1 MQRIHQCGAEPAL
14 EPARAMPGVDRSRR
28 LAWGS
33 LLALLLLWCVPLSGA
48 AAPRTVVV
56 SVEPLAMVL
65 RPLYGERAMVVALLA
80 PNQSPHHPMLSPR
93 QMLTLRQADLLVW
106 LGADAEPAMA
116 ALVAKRRGASVALL
130 DLPGITRG
138 RGHQDHHDHADGDA
152 DQAGHA
158 HHTQD
163 PGLDPH
169 LWLDPD
175 NMAALARAL
184 DEREGDALAAGQP
197 AAFLDALARAER
209 LVRAE
214 LAPVRQVPWL
224 TYHQPWAYFQHHFG
238 LHDAVIVSEQLGAG
252 PSSRHFVALAEATR
266 RQGVTCALVEPE
278 AQVDLLRRLCP
289 ACRLQPLDPLGRDHA
304 GATYDVW
311 LVQVAQAFRECL
323 AGGQ

>member
-1 MQRIHQCGAEPAL
+1 MQRANQCGAEPAL
-14 EPARAMPGVDRSRR
+14 EPARTMPDAERSRR
-28 LAWGS
+28 PAWGP
-33 LLALLLLWCVPLSGA
+33 LFALLLLCVPLSA
-48 AAPRTVVV
+48 TAAPRTVVA

-65 RPLYGERAMVVALLA
+65 RPLYGERAKVVTLLA

-106 LGADAEPAMA
+106 LGAEAEPAMA
-116 ALVAKRRGASVALL
+116 ALMGKRRGASVALL
-130 DLPGITRG
+130 ELPSVIRG

-152 DQAGHA
+152 DQTGPAHPA
-158 HHTQD
+158 HH

-184 DEREGDALAAGQP
+184 GEREGGALAAGQP

-224 TYHQPWAYFQHHFG
+224 TYHQPWAYFQHHFD
-238 LHDAVIVSEQLGAG
+238 LRDPVIVSQQLGAG
-252 PSSRHFVALAEATR
+252 PSSRHFVALAEAVR
-266 RQGVTCALVEPE
+266 RQGVACALVEPE
-278 AQVDLLRRLCP
+278 AQADLLRRLCP
-289 ACRLQPLDPLGRDHA
+289 ACRLRPLDPLGRDHA

-311 LVQVAQAFRECL
+311 LVRVAQAFRECL
-323 AGGQ
+323 ASGQ